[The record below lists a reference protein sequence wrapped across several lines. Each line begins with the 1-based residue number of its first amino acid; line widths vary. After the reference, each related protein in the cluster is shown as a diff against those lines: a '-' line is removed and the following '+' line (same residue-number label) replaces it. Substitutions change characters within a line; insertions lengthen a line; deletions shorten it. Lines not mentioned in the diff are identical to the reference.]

1 MIFLDWEDG
10 IHVQYS
16 YIAASSLDDEGVNIS
31 LENGINETVL
41 YPVASE
47 ASPGD
52 WKTLL
57 PGFSRLTP
65 EEKNKFY
72 DALND
77 WMDDCENEH
86 ADD

>member
-1 MIFLDWEDG
+1 MIFLDWENG
-10 IHVQYS
+10 IHVQS
-16 YIAASSLDDEGVNIS
+16 SRLKAISLDGEGVNIS

-41 YPVASE
+41 YPVAAD
-47 ASPGD
+47 ASPDD

-86 ADD
+86 AE

>member
-10 IHVQYS
+10 IHVQS
-16 YIAASSLDDEGVNIS
+16 SRSKATSLDGEGINIS

-47 ASPGD
+47 ASSSD
-52 WKTLL
+52 WNTLL

-72 DALND
+72 SALND

-86 ADD
+86 DND

>member
-16 YIAASSLDDEGVNIS
+16 YIVASSLDGEGVNIS

-47 ASPGD
+47 ASPSD
-52 WKTLL
+52 WKDLL